1 MPRHAQRITLIPFV
15 EDLLASVQPWFRH
28 PEVRR
33 RLGGPDWPAR
43 ELRLLARDV
52 GEQYRG
58 RTVLRVHSWIAVD
71 EAGVPIAKIG
81 GDVYDRW
88 TRWDGSRPD
97 RPVVSATEPGP
108 AMGMAYV
115 VDPAHWGE
123 GIGRAVLLAA
133 VEHTDVTDVRV
144 FAAGIDSDN
153 SASRRCAAGFAADRS
168 APDWEDTVYYLL
180 RRTVPTTTPEI
191 DIENQI

>member
-1 MPRHAQRITLIPFV
+1 MPKQPQRVTLRPFTAAI
-15 EDLLASVQPWFRH
+15 LPRVQPWFGH
-28 PEVRR
+28 PEVCR

-43 ELRLLARDV
+43 ELRLPATSP

-58 RTVLRVHSWIAVD
+58 RTVLRVHSWVAVD
-71 EAGVPIAKIG
+71 EAGTPLAKIG

-97 RPVVSATEPGP
+97 RPVVTAVEPGP
-108 AMGMAYV
+108 AMGLAYV
-115 VDPAHWGE
+115 VDPARWGQ
-123 GIGRAVLLAA
+123 GIGRAVLGAA

-144 FAAGIDSDN
+144 FTAGIDSDN
-153 SASRRCAAGFAADRS
+153 HASRRCAAAAGFTVDWP

-180 RRTVPTTTPEI
+180 RRAE
-191 DIENQI
+191 